1 MISDLL
7 QYFDNNPGRFIYKW
21 HHYFA
26 IYERHFNA
34 YRNRPIRLLEFG
46 VYQGGSLQ
54 MWKHY
59 FGPQAQIIG
68 VDINPVCAQ
77 MAEPGIEIVIGDQ
90 ADRNLHAGLRDKYGE
105 FDIII
110 DDGGHTM
117 QQQIITFEEQYPAV
131 KNGGIYLAEDLHT
144 SYFER
149 WGGALG
155 KSDTFIEHSKRLIDK
170 LHGWYGIGPG
180 RQPDLITTSAY
191 GIHFYDSIMVIEKRK
206 IEPPFQLVSGI
217 PTFPLG
223 VVELMLHSEHYLR
236 KGNLAAAIAS
246 CQMALALA
254 PDDIEVQQAMK
265 RLQSSTAS

>member
-1 MISDLL
+1 MSDLF

-21 HHYFA
+21 HHYFD
-26 IYERHFNA
+26 IYERHFSG
-34 YRNRPIRLLEFG
+34 YRSRPIRLLEFG

-90 ADRNLHAGLRDKYGE
+90 EDRKLHAALRDKYGE
-105 FDIII
+105 FDIVI

-131 KNGGIYLAEDLHT
+131 KTGGVYLAEDLHT

-149 WGGALG
+149 WGGAYRKPG
-155 KSDTFIEHSKRLIDK
+155 TFIEHTKMLIDK
-170 LHGWYGIGPG
+170 LHDWYGIGPG
-180 RQPDLITTSAY
+180 RQPDLITTTAY

-206 IEPPFQLVSGI
+206 LAPPFQLVSGT
-217 PTFPLG
+217 PTFPLA
-223 VVELMLHSEHYLR
+223 VIELMLQSEHYLR
-236 KGNLAAAIAS
+236 KGNRPAAIAS
-246 CQMALALA
+246 CEAALTLA
-254 PDDIEVQQAMK
+254 PEDVEVQQALK
-265 RLQSSTAS
+265 RLRSDGAG